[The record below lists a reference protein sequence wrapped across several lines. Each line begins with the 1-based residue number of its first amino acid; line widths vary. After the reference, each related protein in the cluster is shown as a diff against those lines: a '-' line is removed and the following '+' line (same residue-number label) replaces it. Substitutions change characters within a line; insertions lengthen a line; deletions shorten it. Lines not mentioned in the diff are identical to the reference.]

1 METYI
6 KRVIDERFIR
16 KDGTCVIFI
25 KYQYS
30 TDKKTFLNTGIAI
43 PPQYWDRKQGYIGK
57 NFPAYTAT

>member
-1 METYI
+1 M
-6 KRVIDERFIR
+6 IDERFIR